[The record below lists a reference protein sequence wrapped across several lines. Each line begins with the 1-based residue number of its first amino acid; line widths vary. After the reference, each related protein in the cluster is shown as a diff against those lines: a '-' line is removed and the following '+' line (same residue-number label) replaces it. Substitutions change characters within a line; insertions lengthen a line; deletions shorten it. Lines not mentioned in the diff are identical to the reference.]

1 MNQFISLP
9 FSVYKTFKIE
19 QKYGFNKTTPQ
30 TFVTDRIK
38 ALILNFV
45 LIAVVVPCIL
55 YVVDIG
61 GDKLVFN
68 LASLSIGF
76 IVLIN
81 ILVPILVIP
90 CFFTFSELEQGNLKS
105 AIFDEARKTNV
116 RVSEIKV
123 IDGSKR
129 SSHSNAFVT
138 GFWKWRKVVIF
149 DTLIE

>member
-1 MNQFISLP
+1 
-9 FSVYKTFKIE
+9 
-19 QKYGFNKTTPQ
+19 
-30 TFVTDRIK
+30 
-38 ALILNFV
+38 
-45 LIAVVVPCIL
+45 
-55 YVVDIG
+55 VVDIG

-81 ILVPILVIP
+81 IMVPILVIP

-116 RVSEIKV
+116 RVSEINV